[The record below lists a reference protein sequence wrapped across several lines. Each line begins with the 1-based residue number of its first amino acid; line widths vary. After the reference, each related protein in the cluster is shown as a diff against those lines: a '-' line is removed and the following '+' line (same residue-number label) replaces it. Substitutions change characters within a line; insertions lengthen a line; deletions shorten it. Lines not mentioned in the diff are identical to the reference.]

1 MNLYKKVLIVTLMLA
16 LIASMGAA
24 SVSAQ
29 TSESVAT
36 PTVQDAAGG
45 DFAKVTTGN
54 SVMAD
59 SSIAASGDNSVSTSA
74 PIVSATYKT
83 PTTFNLLASSQS
95 VKANVNVLIKGIL
108 RSGSSA
114 DTGQPVELWMK
125 SGTGTWYKAA
135 TGTTGT
141 GTNAGWVGW
150 YVWTTNPA
158 THTVYYYLYYPG
170 SSLMAAAQS
179 NIVAIKY
186 ENIKTTPYYT
196 TLFAYSAKQVVPH
209 GTKATMYTKLLNGQT
224 PLTSQYVFVWK
235 WSGGKFVI
243 VSRII
248 TRTGTEAGWAL
259 ADYTLKSVGTGMY
272 KFTYF
277 GTSPSGMTSYARS
290 ESNAVQMI
298 WT

>member
-16 LIASMGAA
+16 FIASMGAA

-45 DFAKVTTGN
+45 DFAKVTTSN
-54 SVMAD
+54 SATAD
-59 SSIAASGDNSVSTSA
+59 SFVTATADNSLATSA

-83 PTTFNLLASSQS
+83 PTTFNLQASSQS
-95 VKANVNVLIKGIL
+95 VKANIYAQIQGLL
-108 RSGSSA
+108 RSGSSMGA
-114 DTGQPVELWMK
+114 GQPVELWMK

-135 TGTTGT
+135 TGKTGT
-141 GTNAGWVGW
+141 GTSAGLIGW
-150 YVWTTNPA
+150 YVYTTNPA

-170 SSLMAAAQS
+170 SSLMSQAQS
-179 NIVAIKY
+179 NVVAIKY
-186 ENIKTTPYYT
+186 ENTKTTPYYT
-196 TLFAYSAKQVVPH
+196 TLFAYAPKQVVTH
-209 GTKATMYTKLLNGQT
+209 GTKVTMYTKLLNGQT

-243 VSRII
+243 VSRVI
-248 TRTGTEAGWAL
+248 TRTGTQAGWAL
-259 ADYTLKSVGTGMY
+259 ADYTLNSVGTGMY

-277 GTSPSGMTSYARS
+277 GTSPAGTTPYARS